1 LFRLFVHPN
10 HFHNTFSAKISPK
23 PIITPL
29 TNGKKRLM
37 VSDPRRA
44 TTRVLVEREES
55 KDRGGCW
62 EAWWLF
68 VPLMVVSAVASF
80 SVTRVARVLQGGI

>member
-1 LFRLFVHPN
+1 LIRLFRLFAHPN
-10 HFHNTFSAKISPK
+10 HFHNTFSAKISPN

-29 TNGKKRLM
+29 TNGRKRLM

-55 KDRGGCW
+55 RIAVDAGGRGG
-62 EAWWLF
+62 
-68 VPLMVVSAVASF
+68 SSF
-80 SVTRVARVLQGGI
+80 L